1 MCLDDA
7 LLNSYIDGELQEP
20 WKTQV
25 EEHLSYCSGCQ
36 LRLNQLKQ
44 LVTTLENAT
53 VEDEQIAPRSDRVL
67 KYFEENRFTS
77 PPKKSIF
84 KKKIQLSLVP
94 ALLTSA
100 AAVVVVFI
108 GSFVLFG
115 SNSKQ
120 TSEILPEIML
130 PIDSSN
136 LQQVSVEEK
145 SSLSDYSLAE
155 IVKYLDSKG
164 YAVKLEVKSVSP
176 LDDDNQTDQ

>member
-7 LLNSYIDGELQEP
+7 LLNSYLDGELQEP

-36 LRLNQLKQ
+36 LRFNQLKG
-44 LVTTLENAT
+44 LVDNLKNAT
-53 VEDEQIAPRSDRVL
+53 MSDEDIAPRSDRVL
-67 KYFEENRFTS
+67 KYFEQNRFNT
-77 PPKKSIF
+77 PPKKNLF
-84 KKKIQLSLVP
+84 KKKVQVNLVP

-120 TSEILPEIML
+120 TSEIMPEVML
-130 PIDSSN
+130 PIESN
-136 LQQVSVEEK
+136 QLEQVSDYEK
-145 SSLSDYSLAE
+145 ASLDDYSLSE
-155 IVKYLDSKG
+155 IVRYLDSQG
-164 YAVKLEVKSVSP
+164 YAVKLELKTVNP
-176 LDDDNQTDQ
+176 LEDTPENEE